1 MSNDKQLEFF
11 LLRYVP
17 DAVKDE
23 FVNIGVVLLGDGHAD
38 VRFTR
43 DFSRV
48 KCIDPAADIELLAS
62 IEAEVRRQLHA
73 GGDSR
78 AAILKKLDDS
88 FSNTIQLS
96 GTKAVLAE
104 DAQAELDAL
113 AKMYLETRRP
123 ERIRDAGA
131 RTRIASRMREAFET
145 AGVWD
150 LMIKKIAASEYGMKG
165 DPLKIDCGYRPH
177 GNGFIKMFHGVSLA
191 NDVDS
196 AKVLAFS
203 YPQVRT
209 GIASKLQ
216 AKSELTAIVDTTDR
230 SDEQISF
237 ALDTLTGA
245 EIRIANIGEISA
257 IAETARKELKV

>member
-1 MSNDKQLEFF
+1 
-11 LLRYVP
+11 
-17 DAVKDE
+17 
-23 FVNIGVVLLGDGHAD
+23 VNIGVVLLGEGTAA

-43 DFSRV
+43 DYSRV

-62 IEAEVRRQLHA
+62 IEAELRRQLQA

-78 AAILKKLDDS
+78 ALILKKLEDS

-113 AKMYLETRRP
+113 ATTYLETRRP
-123 ERIRDAGA
+123 GRIRDAGA

-150 LMIKKIAASEYGMKG
+150 LMLKKIKASDYGMKG
-165 DPLKIDCGYRPH
+165 DPLKIDCGYRP
-177 GNGFIKMFHGVSLA
+177 NGIVKMFHGVSLA

-203 YPQVRT
+203 YPLVRH
-209 GIASKLQ
+209 GIANQLN
-216 AKSELTAIVDTTDR
+216 AKSELTAIVDIADR
-230 SDEQISF
+230 GDEQIAF
-237 ALDTLTGA
+237 ALDTLTRA
-245 EIRIANIGEISA
+245 DIRIANIREINA
-257 IAETARKELKV
+257 IAENARRELKV

>member
-1 MSNDKQLEFF
+1 MAGSKQLEFF

-38 VRFTR
+38 LRFTR
-43 DFSRV
+43 DYSRV
-48 KCIDPAADIELLAS
+48 KCIDPAADIELLAV
-62 IEAEVRRQLHA
+62 IETELRRQLQA
-73 GGDSR
+73 GGDAR
-78 AAILKKLDDS
+78 ALILKKLDDS

-150 LMIKKIAASEYGMKG
+150 LMLKKIKASDYGMKG
-165 DPLKIDCGYRPH
+165 DPLKIDCGYRP
-177 GNGFIKMFHGVSLA
+177 NGVVKMFHGVSLA

-203 YPQVRT
+203 YPQVRG
-209 GIASKLQ
+209 GIANKLQ

-237 ALDTLTGA
+237 ALDTLTQA
-245 EIRIANIGEISA
+245 EIRIANMSEINA
-257 IAETARKELKV
+257 IAETARRDLKL